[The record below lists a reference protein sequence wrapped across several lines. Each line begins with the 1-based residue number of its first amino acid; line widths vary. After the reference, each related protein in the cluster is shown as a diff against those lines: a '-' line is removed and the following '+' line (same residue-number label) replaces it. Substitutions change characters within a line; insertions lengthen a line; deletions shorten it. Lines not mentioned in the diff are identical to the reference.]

1 MDNKNTQKINE
12 VLNEMNKLN
21 DVDVDFHIIS
31 KKIEKD
37 LDNFINLFQNN
48 NNNDKNNSNDEDI
61 QTNIINESENK
72 IIISD
77 IDYQNAL
84 LFIKKN
90 INILNLKI
98 EEKKKNDEKQM
109 EEFEEYNHKKNN
121 FIILTERKNQYQEL
135 LLKDKDETIKEYEDI
150 IKNQDEKINQLEKEK
165 EKISDE
171 LMKTIEEFENQ
182 MLNDENEI
190 NTLKENLKAKDIEI
204 NKLKGNIKIENENK
218 DKELEI
224 HNIENKEK
232 EKNEN
237 QKYES
242 ELNKIF
248 NILKDIENDKTEL
261 NNDLIGINNRNNLKS
276 IIYIILSNYGIP
288 FSEIKGNIPTY
299 IFSLIN
305 DINENI
311 YTALNKAFYNFI
323 NYKKKFN
330 TNFSKDIFKNMIG
343 NSEIIIPDEIIIKT
357 RNIIEQY
364 DPDHSDIEM
373 NKKIEELIK
382 EIKDLNLKQ

>member
-21 DVDVDFHIIS
+21 DIDVDFHIIS

-48 NNNDKNNSNDEDI
+48 NNEKNNYNNEDI
-61 QTNIINESENK
+61 KTNIINESENK

-204 NKLKGNIKIENENK
+204 NKLKGNIKIEDENK

-311 YTALNKAFYNFI
+311 YTVLNTAFYSFI

-364 DPDHSDIEM
+364 DPDNSDIEI

-382 EIKDLNLKQ
+382 ENNDLNLKQ

>member
-21 DVDVDFHIIS
+21 DIDVDFHIIS

-48 NNNDKNNSNDEDI
+48 KNNDKNNSNDEDI
-61 QTNIINESENK
+61 KTNIINESKNK

-90 INILNLKI
+90 INILNSKI

-204 NKLKGNIKIENENK
+204 NKLKGNIKIEDENK

-364 DPDHSDIEM
+364 DPDNSDIEM

>member
-61 QTNIINESENK
+61 KTNIINESENK

-204 NKLKGNIKIENENK
+204 NKLKGNIKIEDENK

-242 ELNKIF
+242 ELDKIF

-364 DPDHSDIEM
+364 DPDNSDIEM

>member
-21 DVDVDFHIIS
+21 DIDVDFHIIS

-48 NNNDKNNSNDEDI
+48 KNNDKNNSNDEDI
-61 QTNIINESENK
+61 KTNIINESKNK

-204 NKLKGNIKIENENK
+204 NKLKGNIKIEDENK

-364 DPDHSDIEM
+364 DPDNSDIEM

>member
-21 DVDVDFHIIS
+21 DIDVDFHIIS

-61 QTNIINESENK
+61 KTNIINESKNK

-204 NKLKGNIKIENENK
+204 NKLKGNIKIEDENK

-364 DPDHSDIEM
+364 DPDNSDIEM

>member
-21 DVDVDFHIIS
+21 DIDVDFHIIS

-48 NNNDKNNSNDEDI
+48 KNNDKNNSNDEDI
-61 QTNIINESENK
+61 KTNIINESKNK

-90 INILNLKI
+90 INILNSKI

-190 NTLKENLKAKDIEI
+190 NNLKENLKAKDIEI
-204 NKLKGNIKIENENK
+204 NKLKGNFKIEDENK

-357 RNIIEQY
+357 RR
-364 DPDHSDIEM
+364 
-373 NKKIEELIK
+373 
-382 EIKDLNLKQ
+382 

>member
-12 VLNEMNKLN
+12 VLNEMNKIN
-21 DVDVDFHIIS
+21 DIDVDFHIIS

-48 NNNDKNNSNDEDI
+48 NNNDKNNSNNEDI
-61 QTNIINESENK
+61 QTNIINESKNK

-204 NKLKGNIKIENENK
+204 NKLKGNIKIEDENK

-364 DPDHSDIEM
+364 DPDNSDIEM